1 MTKTFSL
8 SKQERLK
15 SKKDIDTLF
24 QTGEAFFIFP
34 FKVIYRFVDALPE
47 EVALKVMVSIPKR
60 LHKRANK
67 RNRLRRITKECYRLN
82 KTALQ
87 ESLNKNSLHLM
98 FIYTTTEM
106 MTYAQILPSVQKVL
120 QKIVMKVV
128 SIE

>member
-34 FKVIYRFVDALPE
+34 FKVIYRFVEALPE
-47 EVALKVMVSIPKR
+47 DVALKVMVSIPKR

-82 KTALQ
+82 KTALK

-106 MTYAQILPSVQKVL
+106 MTYAQILPSVQKIL
-120 QKIVMKVV
+120 QKLELKVV
-128 SIE
+128 GI

>member
-34 FKVIYRFVDALPE
+34 FKVIYRFVEALPE
-47 EVALKVMVSIPKR
+47 EVALKVMVTIPKR

-82 KTALQ
+82 KTALK
-87 ESLNKNSLHLM
+87 ESLQHSSLHLM

-106 MTYAQILPSVQKVL
+106 LTSAQILPSVQKIL
-120 QKIVMKVV
+120 QKLVMKVV
-128 SIE
+128 SNE

>member
-34 FKVIYRFVDALPE
+34 FKVIYRFVEALPE
-47 EVALKVMVSIPKR
+47 DVALKVMVSIPKR

-67 RNRLRRITKECYRLN
+67 RNRLRRITKRMLSFEQNCPPRIF
-82 KTALQ
+82 
-87 ESLNKNSLHLM
+87 E
-98 FIYTTTEM
+98 
-106 MTYAQILPSVQKVL
+106 
-120 QKIVMKVV
+120 
-128 SIE
+128 